1 MTWKLPRRRRAD
13 AELEEFRN
21 LLQPPSTF
29 EEGFTWPA
37 CFGSLFVALVMVP
50 GAIYMA
56 LIAGTQIGPAA
67 QWVTVILFI
76 EVARRAHKALKK
88 AEIFTLFYLTGAIMA
103 PAAVATGLFQG
114 GLRLLWSQFYVQS
127 SAAQASGIAEFIP
140 NWVAPSD
147 PAVLDQRSI
156 FLWEWAP
163 AIGLIMVTTI
173 LSRIDNM
180 VLGYGLFRLTSDVEK
195 LPFPMAPLGAQG
207 ILALSEEQAEES
219 GARDIGSDTP
229 QARNWRWR
237 VFSIGGFIGLAFG
250 AVYLGLPIISGAL
263 LNQPIVIFPIPFV
276 DLTQVTADVLPAVA
290 VAIPW
295 DLGMLVIGMML
306 PFFAMLG
313 SFLGLIITFVAN
325 PILQKAGILS
335 SWNPTDKY
343 IRTLFKN
350 NIDFYFS
357 FSIGV
362 AMSIAAVG
370 IASLIKGL
378 RTFRRA
384 SRRRRELGGADTEP
398 DPYATPP
405 GRGDIKGKFIIVTYL
420 FTTTLYITASCLLLY
435 SVHGTVHKGVLAVM
449 LFYGFL
455 YTPLISYATARL
467 EGIAGQV
474 VTIPFVREASFIL
487 SGYRGVAV
495 WFLPI
500 PLHNYGSRTVFYR
513 QAELTGTR
521 FRSLWKAEVFLT
533 PLVIVSGLIFAHV
546 IWRLGSIPGPQY
558 LFAQEMWELYAENQ
572 SIVYSSTLGGFSEFE
587 QAFNWKYLLSGV
599 GLGTAGFA
607 ALGWLG
613 APTFLI
619 YGVVRGLGQTEPHAI
634 LLQFIGALI
643 GRYYF
648 QKRMGLKWRQ
658 YIPVVAA
665 GFSCGM
671 GLVGTLGVGIMF
683 LVKSVFQMP
692 F

>member
-1 MTWKLPRRRRAD
+1 MIWKLGRTGKVDR
-13 AELEEFRN
+13 ELEQFRN
-21 LLQPPSTF
+21 LMQPPSTF

-37 CFGSLFVALVMVP
+37 FFGALFVALVMVP

-76 EVARRAHKALKK
+76 EVARRAHKSLKK

-103 PAAVATGLFQG
+103 PAAVATGLFHG
-114 GLRLLWSQFYVQS
+114 GLRLLWNQFYIQS
-127 SAAQASGIAEFIP
+127 SAAQASGIAEHIP
-140 NWVAPSD
+140 SWVAPGE
-147 PAVLDQRSI
+147 PGVLDQRSV
-156 FLWEWAP
+156 FMWEWLP
-163 AIGLIMVTTI
+163 AVGLIVVTTI

-180 VLGYGLFRLTSDVEK
+180 VLGYGLFRVASDVEK

-219 GARDIGSDTP
+219 AVRDIGSDTP
-229 QARNWRWR
+229 QAKSWRWR
-237 VFSIGGFIGLAFG
+237 VFSVGSFMGLIFG
-250 AVYLGLPIISGAL
+250 AVYLGVPIVSGAL
-263 LNQPIVIFPIPFV
+263 LDRPIVIFPIPFY
-276 DLTQVTADVLPAVA
+276 DMTQITADIFPAVA
-290 VAIPW
+290 VAISW
-295 DLGMLVIGMML
+295 NLGMLVVGMML

-313 SFLGLIITFVAN
+313 SFLGLVIVFIAN
-325 PILQKAGILS
+325 PILHRVGILH

-362 AMSIAAVG
+362 SLSIATVG
-370 IASLIKGL
+370 IASLVKGL
-378 RTFRRA
+378 RKVGRI
-384 SRRRRELGGADTEP
+384 RRRRAELGEGSPGEN
-398 DPYATPP
+398 PYATPP
-405 GRGDIKGKFIIVTYL
+405 GRGDIKAKAVVVTYIA
-420 FTTTLYITASCLLLY
+420 TTSLYITVSCLLLY
-435 SVHGTVHKGVLAVM
+435 AVHGEVHRGVLAVM

-500 PLHNYGSRTVFYR
+500 PLHNYGARTVFYR
-513 QAELTGTR
+513 QAELTGTK
-521 FRSLWKAEVFLT
+521 FGSIWKAEILLT
-533 PLVIVSGLIFAHV
+533 PLVIVCGLIFAHV
-546 IWRLGSIPGPQY
+546 IWHLGSIPGPQY

-587 QAFNWKYLLSGV
+587 QAFNWRYLASGF
-599 GLGTAGFA
+599 GAGTALFGIMA
-607 ALGWLG
+607 WLG

-619 YGVVRGLGQTEPHAI
+619 YGLVRGLGQVQPHAI
-634 LLQFIGALI
+634 LLQFAGALI

-665 GFSCGM
+665 GFSCGV
-671 GLVGTLGVGIMF
+671 GLVGTLGVGITF
-683 LVKSVFQMP
+683 LVKSVFQLP

>member
-1 MTWKLPRRRRAD
+1 MRLKLGRRQRAD
-13 AELEEFRN
+13 AELEQFRN
-21 LLQPPSTF
+21 LMQPPSTF

-37 CFGSLFVALVMVP
+37 FFGALFVALVMVP

-56 LIAGTQIGPAA
+56 LTAGSRIGPAA

-76 EVARRAHKALKK
+76 EVARRAHKNLRR

-114 GLRLLWSQFYVQS
+114 GLRLLWNQFYIQS
-127 SAAQASGIAEFIP
+127 SAAQAGGIAEHIP
-140 NWVAPSD
+140 VWVAPSD
-147 PAVLDQRSI
+147 PSVLDQRSI
-156 FLWEWAP
+156 FMWEWLP
-163 AIGLIMVTTI
+163 AVGLIIITTV

-180 VLGYGLFRLTSDVEK
+180 VLGYGLFRLTSDIEK

-207 ILALSEEQAEES
+207 IMALSEEQEEES
-219 GARDIGSDTP
+219 STKDIADDSP
-229 QARNWRWR
+229 ESRNWRWR
-237 VFSIGGFIGLAFG
+237 VFSIGGFAGLIFG
-250 AVYLGLPIISGAL
+250 FLYLGVPIVSGAL
-263 LNQPIVIFPIPFV
+263 LDAPIVIFPIPFV
-276 DLTQVTADVLPAVA
+276 DLTGLTADILPAVA
-290 VAIPW
+290 VALSW
-295 DLGMLVIGMML
+295 NLGMLVIGMML

-313 SFLGLIITFVAN
+313 SFLGLVITFVAN
-325 PILQKAGILS
+325 PILYKFGFLHSWKA
-335 SWNPTDKY
+335 NDNY

-357 FSIGV
+357 FTIGV
-362 AMSIAAVG
+362 SLSIASVG
-370 IASLIKGL
+370 IFSLVKGI
-378 RTFRRA
+378 RNFA
-384 SRRRRELGGADTEP
+384 QMKRRREATGEGE

-405 GRGDIKGKFIIVTYL
+405 GRGDIRGKFVIVTYL
-420 FTTTLYITASCLLLY
+420 CTTSLYIGISCLLLY
-435 SVHGTVHKGVLAVM
+435 AVDGFVHRGVLIVM

-500 PLHNYGSRTVFYR
+500 PLHNYGARTVFYR
-513 QAELTGTR
+513 QAELTGTK
-521 FRSLWKAEVFLT
+521 FGSLWKAEILLT
-533 PLVIVSGLIFAHV
+533 PLVIGCGLLFAHV
-546 IWRLGSIPGPQY
+546 IWRLGSIPGPQF
-558 LFAQEMWELYAENQ
+558 LFAQQMWDLYAENQ

-587 QAFNWKYLLSGV
+587 QAFNPAFLGIGF
-599 GLGTAGFA
+599 GLGTLAFTA
-607 ALGWLG
+607 MAVIG
-613 APTFLI
+613 APTFLV
-619 YGVVRGLGQTEPHAI
+619 YGVVRGLGQTQPHAV

-648 QKRMGLKWRQ
+648 QRRMGLKWRQ

-671 GLVGTLGVGIMF
+671 GLVGTLGVGLTF
-683 LVKSVFQMP
+683 LVKSVFQLP